1 MVALISNRNKGLVKS
16 EQEQHHSFP
25 APWTFQRTNK
35 VVLTIVLQDALFS
48 PTFLKLV
55 CACLQEVKANEV
67 SQSNEFR
74 KWAVQALQL
83 TD

>member
-1 MVALISNRNKGLVKS
+1 MVALISNRNKGIVKS
-16 EQEQHHSFP
+16 EQEQHQSFP
-25 APWTFQRTNK
+25 APWTFQTTNK

-55 CACLQEVKANEV
+55 FVRLQEIKANKV